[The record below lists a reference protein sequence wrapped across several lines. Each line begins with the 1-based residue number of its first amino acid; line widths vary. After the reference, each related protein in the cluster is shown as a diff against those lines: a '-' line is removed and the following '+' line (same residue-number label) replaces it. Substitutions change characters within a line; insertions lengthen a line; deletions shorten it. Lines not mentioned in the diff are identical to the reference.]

1 MAIIHFINRPKSQTK
16 AGMLFVLRYTMSDK
30 KTMCEGQKLVNG
42 INCTPQSAYTEFNNT
57 KLLYGKDGGRM
68 YYHFTQSFPVG
79 EDITPQTAHEIALKF
94 AQEAEMFKGFEV
106 VVATH
111 CDRDHIHSHF
121 VMNSVST
128 DDGHKFHVS
137 QRDVEHLMKV
147 SDSIIE
153 PYGLSICVPDKNK
166 KVKKSVSNSEY
177 YALKSKESWKLQF
190 ALAIDDCMK
199 NAKSQRHFKWL
210 MEQEGYK
217 LTWTDERKYITYT
230 TPDGKLCRD
239 IKLHEEKYLKGNM
252 ENEFRIRQR
261 ILYGFQK
268 SGNQSIENSGAD
280 YTLRDGFGTELVGA
294 DSTARHGNSV
304 AGVHFRETGYA
315 DDQAGFGFKDA
326 RSDSFPQDGVCRT
339 VTESDCYFRI
349 DEDGSI
355 EYIETGWE
363 PERSELFTS
372 GITAE
377 KNGSFYKKAI
387 SDFADSGGLI
397 VDGLYLAADISN
409 LIDEDGEIQDCTTIH
424 YPTERKKKQEQGYS
438 GPVMGGM

>member
-1 MAIIHFINRPKSQTK
+1 
-16 AGMLFVLRYTMSDK
+16 VLRYTMSDK
-30 KTMCEGQKLVNG
+30 KTVCEGQKLVSG

-68 YYHFTQSFPVG
+68 YYHFTESFPVG

-106 VVATH
+106 VVSTH

-121 VMNSVST
+121 VMNSVNA

-153 PYGLSICVPDKNK
+153 PYGLSICVPDKSK

-177 YALKSKESWKLQF
+177 YALKSKESWKLQL
-190 ALAIDDCMK
+190 ALTIDDCMGI
-199 NAKSQRHFKWL
+199 AKSKKHFKWL

-217 LTWTDERKYITYT
+217 VKWTDERKYITYT

-261 ILYGFQK
+261 ILYGFQE
-268 SGNQSIENSGAD
+268 SSNQSIENGGQSRADGYSNRDELESGN
-280 YTLRDGFGTELVGA
+280 RFTENDNRL
-294 DSTARHGNSV
+294 D
-304 AGVHFRETGYA
+304 GVHFRETGNA

-326 RSDSFPQDGVCRT
+326 RSDSFPQGGVFRT

-349 DEDGSI
+349 DENGSV

-363 PERSELFTS
+363 PERSELLTS

-377 KNGSFYKKAI
+377 KDDRFYKKAI
-387 SDFADSGGLI
+387 SDFADSGGI
-397 VDGLYLAADISN
+397 IADALYLTADISN

-424 YPTERKKKQEQGYS
+424 YPAERKKKQEQGYG